1 MLEGID
7 EKLITW
13 DEILGEIKVNSSNL
27 IEDLLE
33 GIKYIAAA
41 GILLICLGSYVLFN
55 GLRYGNISDPAYVL
69 MLVMAPGSNF
79 VLGLYNLYKYFQLR
93 SMYRRLFDLQT
104 QLKK

>member
-1 MLEGID
+1 MEGVD

-55 GLRYGNISDPAYVL
+55 GLRYGNISDPAYIL
-69 MLVMAPGSNF
+69 MLVVAPGSNF

-93 SMYRRLFDLQT
+93 SRYRRLFDLQT